1 MSLESLKLNKQ
12 LLTGCQEA
20 GFINPKEVQTKCL
33 NRFEGG
39 QDWVVVGPE
48 GCGKTTTY
56 VLSVLKRLKY
66 AKGQSPRALILVP
79 NKEKVYEVMDCFD
92 LVGKN
97 INLRYAAIYPGTS
110 MQDQRDDLFD
120 GIDVV
125 IGTPDRLTT
134 IYSQSGLSVG
144 EIKMFI
150 IDDAEQMIK
159 QGFQAQIYR
168 LVEGMPKCQKLSFS
182 EVYHD
187 KLDRLINANLHSQ
200 GIIEI
205 NPEVESS
212 NELFPQGLY
221 NVLNYKTKL
230 NLLNLVCQADDYEK
244 LVVFSQTRLTAG
256 QLYNSVSKRMPGTVA
271 MLKPLFY
278 NQQGVEYVEEF
289 LENSDLKILFV
300 ANEDGVDAVNTAMIP
315 YFLHFDVPEDLS
327 VIISRTSFPEDRV
340 TFPRAEI
347 FATDIELA
355 LIKKLENQHGAPIEV
370 LDTPLGLVVDN
381 NRKRKPKEEGSKK
394 VVQPVK
400 ETKVNMGSKDKI
412 KKFGKVRKKRG
423 KHDL

>member
-20 GFINPKEVQTKCL
+20 GFINPKEVQEKCL
-33 NRFEGG
+33 NRFDGG

-56 VLSVLKRLKY
+56 CLSILKRLKY
-66 AKGQSPRALILVP
+66 AKGQSPRALVLVP

-97 INLRYAAIYPGTS
+97 IDLRYAAIYPGTS

-125 IGTPDRLTT
+125 IGTPDRVTT

-144 EIKMFI
+144 DMRILV

-168 LVEGMPKCQKLSFS
+168 MVEALPKCQKLSFS

-187 KLDRLINANLHSQ
+187 KLDKLIQANFNSQ
-200 GIIEI
+200 GTIEI
-205 NPEVESS
+205 KAEVERS
-212 NELFPQGLY
+212 NDLFPQGLY

-230 NLLNLVCQADDYEK
+230 NLLNLVAQADDYEK

-256 QLYNSVSKRMPGTVA
+256 QLYTSVSKRLPGSVA

-289 LENSDLKILFV
+289 LENPELKILFV
-300 ANEDGVDAVNTAMIP
+300 ANEDGADEVNTAMVP
-315 YFLHFDVPEDLS
+315 YFIHFDVPEDLS
-327 VIISRTSFPEDRV
+327 VIINRTSFKDGMV

-355 LIKKLENQHGAPIEV
+355 LIKKLENQHGAMIEI
-370 LDTPLGLVVDN
+370 LDAPLGLVIDN
-381 NRKRKPKEEGSKK
+381 NRKRKPKEVESK
-394 VVQPVK
+394 VVVLPEK